1 MCPIPKGGDRTAV
14 SNYRP
19 ISLLSNI
26 NKVLERI
33 VFKHLYNHFLE
44 NDILTPLQSGFI
56 PGDSTV
62 NQLLFL
68 YNAFC
73 KALDAGKEVRVIFC
87 DISKA
92 FDRVWHA
99 GLIHKLRAAG
109 ISGNLLDWFTN
120 YLFKRRQR
128 VVLPGVE
135 SLWTFIKAG
144 VPQGSILGPLLYLLF
159 INDIVNEIHA
169 NIRLFADD
177 TSLYLIV
184 EHPDVTAQL
193 LNIDL
198 ETIAKWAKLCFV
210 TFNPSKSESL
220 LISRKV
226 NVPIHP
232 PIFMHN
238 QQLTEVTS
246 HKHLGL
252 HISKDCTW
260 HEQIE
265 YTLSNPAVGE
275 TFLTPVKW
283 CCNTGE
289 VPIRIKKSMD
299 EQTSGKKLL
308 FSLILYK
315 RLQ

>member
-1 MCPIPKGGDRTAV
+1 M
-14 SNYRP
+14 
-19 ISLLSNI
+19 
-26 NKVLERI
+26 
-33 VFKHLYNHFLE
+33 
-44 NDILTPLQSGFI
+44 
-56 PGDSTV
+56 
-62 NQLLFL
+62 
-68 YNAFC
+68 
-73 KALDAGKEVRVIFC
+73 
-87 DISKA
+87 
-92 FDRVWHA
+92 
-99 GLIHKLRAAG
+99 HKLRTAG
-109 ISGNLLDWFTN
+109 ISRNLFDWFTN

-135 SLWTFIKAG
+135 SLWSFIKAG
-144 VPQGSILGPLLYLLF
+144 VPQGSISGPLLFLPF

-169 NIRLFADD
+169 NTRLFADD

-198 ETIAKWAKLCFV
+198 ETKAKWAKLWLV

-265 YTLSNPAVGE
+265 YIKEKAW
-275 TFLTPVKW
+275 F
-283 CCNTGE
+283 
-289 VPIRIKKSMD
+289 RINIMD
-299 EQTSGKKLL
+299 H
-308 FSLILYK
+308 YA
-315 RLQ
+315 

>member
-1 MCPIPKGGDRTAV
+1 M
-14 SNYRP
+14 
-19 ISLLSNI
+19 
-26 NKVLERI
+26 
-33 VFKHLYNHFLE
+33 
-44 NDILTPLQSGFI
+44 
-56 PGDSTV
+56 

-109 ISGNLLDWFTN
+109 ISGDLLDWFTN
-120 YLFKRRQR
+120 SLFKRRQR

-144 VPQGSILGPLLYLLF
+144 IPQGSILGPLLFLLF

-177 TSLYLIV
+177 SSLYLIV
-184 EHPDVTAQL
+184 KHPGVTAQL
-193 LNIDL
+193 LSIDL
-198 ETIAKWAKLCFV
+198 ETIAKWAWLCLV

-238 QQLTEVTS
+238 QQLIEVTS

-265 YTLSNPAVGE
+265 YIREKAWFRINIMRKFKFLLDRKSLKRIYFFLLSGQY
-275 TFLTPVKW
+275 L
-283 CCNTGE
+283 NTEMLFG
-289 VPIRIKKSMD
+289 IIALSKKN
-299 EQTSGKKLL
+299 K
-308 FSLILYK
+308 I
-315 RLQ
+315 

>member
-99 GLIHKLRAAG
+99 GLMHKLRAAG

-128 VVLPGVE
+128 VVLPGIE

-144 VPQGSILGPLLYLLF
+144 VPQGSILGPLLFLLF

-169 NIRLFADD
+169 N
-177 TSLYLIV
+177 
-184 EHPDVTAQL
+184 
-193 LNIDL
+193 N
-198 ETIAKWAKLCFV
+198 
-210 TFNPSKSESL
+210 
-220 LISRKV
+220 
-226 NVPIHP
+226 
-232 PIFMHN
+232 
-238 QQLTEVTS
+238 
-246 HKHLGL
+246 
-252 HISKDCTW
+252 
-260 HEQIE
+260 
-265 YTLSNPAVGE
+265 
-275 TFLTPVKW
+275 
-283 CCNTGE
+283 
-289 VPIRIKKSMD
+289 
-299 EQTSGKKLL
+299 LL
-308 FSLILYK
+308 F
-315 RLQ
+315 R